1 MAYIIKKINIKNTD
15 YIVKDNGVS
24 AIIDPINEKITD
36 INNLITEISNL
47 IDNISGRLST
57 AENRIRQL

>member
-1 MAYIIKKINIKNTD
+1 MAYRIKKIHIKTID

-24 AIIDPINEKITD
+24 AIIDPINDKLDD
-36 INNLITEISNL
+36 INDLLTEISNL